1 MHATGGLRNAVLPD
15 YRLSTWSLDMASI
28 VLTTQQREAIE
39 KAKAEGKRRVRMQLT
54 PTQRE
59 AMARADAE
67 VEREKDW
74 TDAMSKDLN
83 QKHDA
88 QVQHIATL
96 LRTSRV
102 EAGLS
107 LSQLAQ
113 RTGMTR
119 QAISRIESGE
129 NHNPTMSTIMRL
141 AEAMNKQWVIDLQ
154 DVA

>member
-1 MHATGGLRNAVLPD
+1 
-15 YRLSTWSLDMASI
+15 MASI
-28 VLTTQQREAIE
+28 VLTRQQREAIE
-39 KAKAEGKRRVRMQLT
+39 KAKAEGKRRVRMELT
-54 PTQRE
+54 PAQRE
-59 AMARADAE
+59 AMARSDAE

-74 TDAMSKDLN
+74 IDAKSKDLK

-88 QVQHIATL
+88 QIQHIATL

-129 NHNPTMSTIMRL
+129 NHNPTMSTIVRL
-141 AEAMNKQWVIDLQ
+141 AEALNKQWVIDLQ